1 VSTSLGEK
9 IRTLRKSQKMSLDQ
23 LSEASK
29 TAKSFLWEI
38 EKGRRNPTIE
48 KAKAIAAALG
58 VTTSF
63 LAGEEEKVKSTPQDA
78 MDHAFFRKFRG
89 LPPET
94 KRKIQDLVNVWS
106 KG

>member
-1 VSTSLGEK
+1 MSVAMGER
-9 IRTLRKSQKMSLDQ
+9 IRKLRKGQKMTLDQ

-38 EKGRRNPTIE
+38 EKGRKKPTID
-48 KAKAIAAALG
+48 KARAIASALG
-58 VTTSF
+58 VSTSF
-63 LAGEEEKVKSTPQDA
+63 LAGEEEEGENTAQDA